1 MYCLG
6 VAFTVVKVRRFDAEN
21 TTDNLKM
28 SSVGENYVI
37 IVLNNIRFRLFIPFS
52 SFSHFV

>member
-6 VAFTVVKVRRFDAEN
+6 VAVAIVKVRRFDAEN

-28 SSVGENYVI
+28 SSVGENYAI
-37 IVLNNIRFRLFIPFS
+37 IALNNVIFRLFIPFS
-52 SFSHFV
+52 

>member
-6 VAFTVVKVRRFDAEN
+6 VFEILSIVKVRRFDAEN

-28 SSVGENYVI
+28 SSVCEDYVLI
-37 IVLNNIRFRLFIPFS
+37 ALNNVVFRLFIPFS
-52 SFSHFV
+52 

>member
-6 VAFTVVKVRRFDAEN
+6 VAAAVVKVRRFDAEN

-52 SFSHFV
+52 